1 MPKFRYCGEESF
13 SNSAVLSVQEESVPL
28 GGPFG
33 VKGGWRII
41 VVQMSGG
48 NKDVKKVSNPPVRYS
63 STVLE
68 WLDEPPEL
76 ALEVYEERAKS
87 IITPNKSPDVSFS
100 YSVNPY
106 RGCFHG
112 CAYCYAR
119 PTHQYIEFGAGT
131 DFERRLVAKV
141 NAPELLREAFMKQ
154 SWRGDTV
161 VFSGITDCYQPL
173 EASYELTRRC
183 LEVCL
188 EFRNPVAIITKGAL
202 VRRDLDLLLKL
213 HEEAS
218 VEVFH
223 SIAFDD
229 DLLSKKIEPYAPRP
243 SVRFRAMRELS
254 EAGVPVS
261 LALAP
266 VIPALNDK
274 DIPKLLARAKE
285 CGARSVFM
293 TLLRLPQEVAG
304 VFEERLR
311 EEFPDRAKK
320 VMAQLRD
327 MRGGKLNN
335 SEFTE
340 RMKGEGPL
348 WEAIQ
353 QLFELQVERLGFNVD
368 SAEVRESTFRRPS
381 RQLSLF

>member
-1 MPKFRYCGEESF
+1 M
-13 SNSAVLSVQEESVPL
+13 
-28 GGPFG
+28 
-33 VKGGWRII
+33 
-41 VVQMSGG
+41 
-48 NKDVKKVSNPPVRYS
+48 KKISNPPTRYS
-63 STVLE
+63 PTVLE

-76 ALEVYEERAKS
+76 SLEVYEERGKT
-87 IITPNKSPDVSFS
+87 IITENKSPDVSFS
-100 YSVNPY
+100 YSINPY

-131 DFERRLVAKV
+131 DFERRLVVKV
-141 NAPELLREAFMKQ
+141 NAPELLREAFMKP
-154 SWRGDTV
+154 SWKGETV

-173 EASYELTRRC
+173 EANYELTRRC

-202 VRRDLDLLLKL
+202 VRRDLELLQKL
-213 HEEAS
+213 NEEAS

-223 SIAFDD
+223 SIAFED
-229 DLLSKKIEPYAPRP
+229 DLISKKMEPYAPRP
-243 SVRFRAMRELS
+243 SVRFRAMKELS
-254 EAGVPVS
+254 DGGIPVS

-266 VIPALNDK
+266 VIPALNDR
-274 DIPKLLARAKE
+274 DIPKLLTRAKE
-285 CGARSVFM
+285 CGARNVFM
-293 TLLRLPQEVAG
+293 TLLRLPQEVAT

-311 EEFPDRAKK
+311 EEFPERADK
-320 VMAQLRD
+320 VMSQIRG

-340 RMKGEGPL
+340 RMKGEGAM
-348 WEAIQ
+348 WDAIQ
-353 QLFELQVERLGFNVD
+353 QLFELQVTKLGFNRD
-368 SAEVRESTFRRPS
+368 TSREAPTTFRRPL